1 MGNNNSIQ
9 KINFEDIQHAIKNH
23 ETHILLNTLNTNE
36 QDCLLPNTI
45 NALEEENLINRLI
58 KLGKMDVRIIIYGRN
73 CNDEKIYVKYKQL
86 SSLGFFNVY
95 VYTGGIFEWLLL
107 QDIYGH
113 DDFITTTKNKNV
125 DIIKYKSNKL
135 FGIPLIEY

>member
-45 NALEEENLINRLI
+45 HALEEENLINRLI

-73 CNDEKIYVKYKQL
+73 CNDEKIYAKYTQL

-95 VYTGGIFEWLLL
+95 IYTGGIFEWLLL
-107 QDIYGH
+107 QDIYG
-113 DDFITTTKNKNV
+113 DADFITTTKNKNV

>member
-1 MGNNNSIQ
+1 MGNNKSIQ

-23 ETHILLNTLNTNE
+23 ESHILLNTLNTNE

-45 NALEEENLINRLI
+45 LALEEENLINRLI
-58 KLGKMDVRIIIYGRN
+58 KSGKLDVRIIIYGRN
-73 CNDEKIYVKYKQL
+73 CNDEKIYAKYTQL
-86 SSLGFFNVY
+86 SSLGFFNIY
-95 VYTGGIFEWLLL
+95 IYTGGIFEWLLL
-107 QDIYGH
+107 QDIYG
-113 DDFITTTKNKNV
+113 DADFITTTKNKNV